1 MPIRG
6 YSGDSDPTSGD
17 TQIKLEVSKYEPI
30 MAYEASDSS
39 FFPLE
44 CVKDYN
50 FEGIDSG
57 MMPAL
62 DFGLFIA

>member
-1 MPIRG
+1 M
-6 YSGDSDPTSGD
+6 SGG
-17 TQIKLEVSKYEPI
+17 TQIRLEVSKYEPI